1 MSLPDTIFIFLLAL
15 MIFGPKKLPEMAKQL
30 GRLMGEFRR
39 ASNDFKFQIE
49 EELRQADI
57 TEREKNPSQLAS
69 ITQPPA
75 IVPAIGAEPRSLP
88 ESDDS
93 KQTPNLLP
101 ENTSAPETSTPIVAE
116 TPNLPATQTIPEA
129 TEVETTRG

>member
-15 MIFGPKKLPEMAKQL
+15 IIFGPKKLPEMAKQL

-49 EELRQADI
+49 EELRQSDIADRQKNLS
-57 TEREKNPSQLAS
+57 TEPVIQPPSSQLAA

-75 IVPAIGAEPRSLP
+75 IVAAAGAEPRSLP
-88 ESDDS
+88 EE
-93 KQTPNLLP
+93 T
-101 ENTSAPETSTPIVAE
+101 APAETSLAAV
-116 TPNLPATQTIPEA
+116 PEA
-129 TEVETTRG
+129 SSNPEQQSIAEPTEVETTRG

>member
-15 MIFGPKKLPEMAKQL
+15 IIFGPKKLPEMAKQL

-57 TEREKNPSQLAS
+57 ANRQEISS
-69 ITQPPA
+69 IDPGIQPPSSPSSPPTRR
-75 IVPAIGAEPRSLP
+75 PAPAGGCRSGRFAG
-88 ESDDS
+88 
-93 KQTPNLLP
+93 
-101 ENTSAPETSTPIVAE
+101 SAPGPTRSTSGTG
-116 TPNLPATQTIPEA
+116 
-129 TEVETTRG
+129 R